1 MKSFGLYEM
10 KRWIFYRI
18 IRGLLATIFLCV
30 AVSGNSKA
38 SDAAQAKHL
47 ALYAPH
53 PEYPLA
59 ARKRHWT
66 GAGVFAC
73 SIRSDGT
80 VASVDVLRST
90 GHKMLDQAAITAFRQ
105 WRFHPGDMKLVK
117 IPIDFWMDGS
127 AARRRMS
134 GAVISY

>member
-18 IRGLLATIFLCV
+18 IRRLLATIFLCV

-73 SIRSDGT
+73 KI
-80 VASVDVLRST
+80 VLMGR
-90 GHKMLDQAAITAFRQ
+90 
-105 WRFHPGDMKLVK
+105 
-117 IPIDFWMDGS
+117 
-127 AARRRMS
+127 
-134 GAVISY
+134 